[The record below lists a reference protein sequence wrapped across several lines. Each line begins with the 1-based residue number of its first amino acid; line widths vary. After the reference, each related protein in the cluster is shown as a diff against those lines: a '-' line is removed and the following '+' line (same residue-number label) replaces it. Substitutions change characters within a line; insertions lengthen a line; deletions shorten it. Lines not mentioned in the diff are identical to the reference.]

1 MYSLPPQRACIE
13 TKESSGTL
21 QVLLISNGK
30 SVTEYRP
37 QSNELTV
44 LQVSSISVHFSPE
57 RGAGWGEMLYDT
69 IAERVSSASI
79 RGRQEVQVGN
89 DRIAC
94 VVVDADYGLP
104 TAKYTFWIA
113 TDSGLVLRRLAT
125 MWWDGM
131 TETVVSTVRALT
143 ISEAISDTA
152 FEFKAPA

>member
-79 RGRQEVQVGN
+79 RGRQEVQDGN

-94 VVVDADYGLP
+94 VVVDADYGLA
-104 TAKYTFWIA
+104 TANYTLWTA
-113 TDSGLVLRRLAT
+113 TESGVLLRRWT
-125 MWWDGM
+125 SMWSNSM
-131 TETVVSTVRALT
+131 TETVGSTVRALT
-143 ISEAISDTA
+143 INESISD
-152 FEFKAPA
+152 